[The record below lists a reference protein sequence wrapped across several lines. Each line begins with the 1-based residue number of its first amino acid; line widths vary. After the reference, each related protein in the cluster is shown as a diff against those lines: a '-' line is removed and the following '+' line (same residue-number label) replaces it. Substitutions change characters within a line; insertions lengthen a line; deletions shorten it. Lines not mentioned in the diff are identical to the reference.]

1 MPSVDGHMAKVSWR
15 ARTREGALSLLAL
28 TALVSIL
35 CVADYRV
42 RERATSIVSTS
53 STSTVSLA
61 SSQFTADA
69 SKMMRGARDQA
80 IQHAPMT
87 AFLATAGVL
96 LLFMLKT

>member
-1 MPSVDGHMAKVSWR
+1 MANVSWR
-15 ARTREGALSLLAL
+15 ARIREGALSLLAL

-42 RERATSIVSTS
+42 RDRATSIVSTT
-53 STSTVSLA
+53 STSNVSRT
-61 SSQFTADA
+61 SSQFTVDA
-69 SKMMRGARDQA
+69 SNMMRGARDQA
-80 IQHAPMT
+80 VQHAPMT

>member
-1 MPSVDGHMAKVSWR
+1 LPSVDGHMAKVSWR

-53 STSTVSLA
+53 SASNVSRV
-61 SSQFTADA
+61 SSQFTVDA
-69 SKMMRGARDQA
+69 SKMVRGARDQVV
-80 IQHAPMT
+80 QHAPMT

-96 LLFMLKT
+96 LLFMLKS